1 MLSEAATQ
9 GHWLCLKNLHLMTS
23 WLPVLEKQLQS
34 LTPHQDFRLWLTS
47 EPHLKFPTMLVMACL
62 KVTYEVIIYF
72 KKTSTGVRNYYQIV
86 TPVAAEIVYT
96 SALITMAY
104 E

>member
-1 MLSEAATQ
+1 MSEMLSEAATQ

-47 EPHLKFPTMLVMACL
+47 EPHLKFPPMLVMACL
-62 KVTYEVIIYF
+62 KVTYEVHNYLFQQKLVLKLEIIT
-72 KKTSTGVRNYYQIV
+72 K
-86 TPVAAEIVYT
+86 
-96 SALITMAY
+96 
-104 E
+104 